1 MTTDDRSAQSKIGEV
16 DLQALYQTRR
26 ERLPEDVQKTLSAR
40 PWGLALS
47 GGGIRSATFCFGLI
61 KALAEKELLH
71 RFDLMST
78 VSGGGYIGSTIGK
91 LFHNEG
97 QSGAPDPMRLERE
110 LGQAQTR
117 WFAVWLRA
125 NGRYLIPRGLKDI
138 LFAAANFGRNLLG
151 VHVELAFLAFILGGF
166 LVSLDLAVWQWV
178 DCLAPGGGC
187 APMPWLDMGLIGFFS
202 DWPTIWLGLVPVAWI
217 GAILSCTYW
226 ALPTRKGQRLGVQ
239 RLLTALM
246 ASAGIVILLRHST
259 DFLNNVIPLWTG
271 TLELPGGL
279 VVLALALMV
288 AWVLGILIAMC
299 LSIKS
304 EKDPD
309 RTRNGLTQ
317 GLAVALKVALAFVV
331 LGMVDYLAWSLTN
344 SNTTSQGQLG
354 GMLALIAI
362 ALRAAMPMIADLPK
376 SLVPGTRRVVMEVI
390 NVLGVALAGALL
402 VFWISVL
409 HRATTSVLFDSSLGA
424 LHFSFAWQ
432 YLAWLT
438 IPPLLMVLVSAANRD
453 FLNRSS
459 LYAFYRARLIRSYL
473 GAANPN
479 RFQAATPSPMSC
491 VAPANSQTLPLRVTQ
506 VDDGDDLTMV
516 AYQPHKGGGPVHLI
530 NVCVNQTEDP
540 MGGLFNQDRK
550 GSLLTVGPG
559 GCLLHGSDTWH
570 PGSQA
575 QSLSLGAW
583 VAISGAAVAPGLGKS
598 TRSGIAA
605 LLMMSGIRLGYWWD
619 SHGMGG
625 QPPAKRIGK
634 YGQLL
639 SELRGR
645 FDGDRRQ
652 DWFLSDGGHFENTA
666 AYALLREECE
676 VIVVADCGADPRYAF
691 GDLENLVRKARIDL
705 QAEITFLRPRQP
717 DRDLPAVFG
726 SLNELASPD
735 SEACLALARV
745 DYRRSGRSGYMIIV
759 KPNMSNGAPVDL
771 VNFKS
776 DNPLFPQEPTTDQS
790 FSEAQWESYFQLGQT
805 LGRNLDLEQLQ
816 DMRAFAKNYFVN
828 DDGAILIKE
837 SDGAMVLRFSSKRLS
852 SRIASTGAV
861 SASISLGAITSI
873 GLAGW
878 QAINSELTH
887 RVDQQKIEPGAL
899 KELTDIFGKLPP
911 LGRQSAPS
919 SNDPLG
925 EMATALLRV
934 GDKACTAYN
943 LDAFRHSALMK
954 LMVSRTKEACRQS
967 VSAHPSCAVLLDDFS
982 LSACLQDEPR
992 GKCEPQY
999 WIRDYSSAT
1008 LISANCWAPARDY
1021 VDQGEFELASSSP
1034 APAPAP
1040 APMPEL
1046 ELESSAPAPAP
1057 DEATIQ
1063 EHNTAS
1069 VEATPV
1075 EDTTDICKGQTVY
1088 LQIHGPELRDFA
1100 RTLRGP
1106 WRSFGASV
1114 PPVEDVVDSARR
1126 ANRRAP
1132 TPYPS
1137 PIVIYHNAASKGCA
1151 EKLISIEAAKSWGI
1165 APLADGLKGQ
1175 KGVIEVWLPPSTKVP
1190 LDKAF

>member
-1 MTTDDRSAQSKIGEV
+1 MPGTTAPRENNAQAG
-16 DLQALYQTRR
+16 LARLYQSRR
-26 ERLPEDVQKTLSAR
+26 EKLPADVQVTLSDR

-61 KALAEKELLH
+61 KALAAKELLH
-71 RFDLMST
+71 RFDLLST

-97 QSGAPDPMRLERE
+97 QSGTPDPLRLERD
-110 LGQAQTR
+110 LAQAQTR

-151 VHVELAFLAFILGGF
+151 VHIELAFLAFILGGL

-178 DCLAPGGGC
+178 DCIAPGGDC
-187 APMPWLDMGLIGFFS
+187 APVAWLDMDLIGFFS
-202 DWPTIWLGLVPVAWI
+202 QWPTLWAGLVPVAWI
-217 GAILSCTYW
+217 GSVLSCTYW
-226 ALPTRKGQRLGVQ
+226 ALPTRKGQRLGLQ
-239 RLLTALM
+239 RLATALM
-246 ASAGIVILLRHST
+246 AVAGIVILIRHST
-259 DFLNNVIPLWTG
+259 HVLDEVMPLWTG
-271 TLELPGGL
+271 TVPLSPGL
-279 VVLALALMV
+279 VVVALALMA
-288 AWVLGILIAMC
+288 AWLLGIIFASC
-299 LSIKS
+299 LSYKS
-304 EKDPD
+304 QKDPD
-309 RTRNGLTQ
+309 RTRNSLTQ
-317 GLAVALKVALAFVV
+317 ALAVALKVALAFVA
-331 LGMVDYLAWSLTN
+331 LGMIDYLAWSLTN
-344 SNTTSQGQLG
+344 ADTSSQNQLG
-354 GMLALIAI
+354 AILALIAV
-362 ALRAAMPMIADLPK
+362 ALRAAMPMISDLPK
-376 SLVPGTRRVVMEVI
+376 SLAPGTRRVVMEVI
-390 NVLGVALAGALL
+390 NVVGVALAATLL

-409 HRATTSVLFDSSLGA
+409 HRATTSVLFNSALGTLNFSL
-424 LHFSFAWQ
+424 AWQ

-438 IPPLLMVLVSAANRD
+438 IPALLMVLVSAGNRD

-473 GAANPN
+473 GAANPH
-479 RFQAATPSPMSC
+479 RFPCATARPMSC
-491 VAPANSQTLPLRVTQ
+491 VAPADGQVLPVRVTQ
-506 VDDGDDLTMV
+506 VDEGDDLSMV
-516 AYQPHKGGGPVHLI
+516 AYQPHQGGGPVHLI

-559 GCLLHGSDTWH
+559 GCLLHGSGGWQQGNQT
-570 PGSQA
+570 

-625 QPPAKRIGK
+625 RPAAPRIGK

-639 SELRGR
+639 SELLGR

-705 QAEITFLRPRQP
+705 QAEITFLRPRQS
-717 DRDLPAVFG
+717 DRDLPVVFG

-735 SEACLALARV
+735 SEACLALARI
-745 DYRRSGRSGYMIIV
+745 DYHRSGRSGHMLIV

-805 LGRNLDLEQLQ
+805 LGLTIDLQQLQ
-816 DMRAFAKNYFVN
+816 DMSAFARVYFVN
-828 DDGAILIKE
+828 DDGAIRIKE

-861 SASISLGAITSI
+861 SASISLGAIASV

-878 QAINSELTH
+878 QAVTSELSH

-899 KELTDIFGKLPP
+899 KELTDIFGKLSPP
-911 LGRQSAPS
+911 GRPMATGK
-919 SNDPLG
+919 DAPLG

-943 LDAFRHSALMK
+943 LDAFRHSPLMK
-954 LMVSRTKEACRQS
+954 MMVSQTKRACRWS
-967 VSAHPSCAVLLDDFS
+967 GSAHPSCAVLLDDFS

-992 GKCEPQY
+992 IKCEPQY
-999 WIRDYSSAT
+999 WVRDYTSANLAVT
-1008 LISANCWAPARDY
+1008 NCWAPARNQ
-1021 VDQGEFELASSSP
+1021 VALGETELASSLPEQGQLP
-1034 APAPAP
+1034 APPIEAPAQEGPTAAAEQPP
-1040 APMPEL
+1040 A
-1046 ELESSAPAPAP
+1046 
-1057 DEATIQ
+1057 
-1063 EHNTAS
+1063 
-1069 VEATPV
+1069 VV
-1075 EDTTDICKGQTVY
+1075 DTSTICKGNTVY
-1088 LQIHGPELRDFA
+1088 LQIYGPELRDFA
-1100 RTLRGP
+1100 RSLREP
-1106 WRSFGASV
+1106 WRSLGASV
-1114 PPVEDVVDSARR
+1114 PPVEDVMDSARR
-1126 ANRRAP
+1126 ANRRVP
-1132 TPYPS
+1132 TPYPG
-1137 PIVIYHNAASKGCA
+1137 PTVVYHDQASQGCA
-1151 EKLISIEAAKSWGI
+1151 EQLKAIDAAKSWSVT
-1165 APLADGLKGQ
+1165 PLADGLKGQ
-1175 KGVIEVWLPPSTKVP
+1175 KGVIEVWLPPSTQV
-1190 LDKAF
+1190 D

>member
-1 MTTDDRSAQSKIGEV
+1 MTNDNISSHKDEKGV
-16 DLQALYQTRR
+16 DLQALYQIRR
-26 ERLPEDVQKTLSAR
+26 ENLPEDVKKTLSVR

-61 KALAEKELLH
+61 KALAEKELFH

-97 QSGAPDPMRLERE
+97 QSSTPDPLRLEQE
-110 LGQAQTR
+110 LAQAQTR

-151 VHVELAFLAFILGGF
+151 VHVELAFLAIILGGF

-187 APMPWLDMGLIGFFS
+187 APVPWFDRHLIGLLS
-202 DWPTIWLGLVPVAWI
+202 GWPTLWIGLVPLAWI

-226 ALPTRKGQRLGVQ
+226 ALPTRKGQSLGVQ
-239 RLLTALM
+239 RLITALM
-246 ASAGIVILLRHST
+246 AVVGIVILLRHST
-259 DFLNNVIPLWTG
+259 TLLNNAIPLWTG
-271 TLELPGGL
+271 SLELPAEL
-279 VVLALALMV
+279 VTVALALMG
-288 AWVLGILIAMC
+288 AWVLGILFATG

-317 GLAVALKVALAFVV
+317 ALAVTLKIAVAFLA
-331 LGMVDYLAWSLTN
+331 LGMVDFLAWSLTN
-344 SNTTSQGQLG
+344 SNPTSQGQLG
-354 GMLALIAI
+354 GMLALVTV
-362 ALRAAMPMIADLPK
+362 ALRAAMPMISDLPK
-376 SLVPGTRRVVMEVI
+376 SLVPGTRRVVIEVI
-390 NVLGVALAGALL
+390 NVLGFVLTGALL

-409 HRATTSVLFDSSLGA
+409 HRATTNVLFDSSLGG
-424 LHFSFAWQ
+424 LHFSLAWQ

-459 LYAFYRARLIRSYL
+459 LYAFYRARLMRSYL

-479 RFQAATPSPMSC
+479 RFQAQNTSSMSC
-491 VAPANSQTLPLRVTQ
+491 VAPADGQILPLRVTQ
-506 VDDGDDLTMV
+506 VDDGDDLSMV

-559 GCLLHGSDTWH
+559 GCLMHGSDRWH
-570 PGSQA
+570 PGNLA

-583 VAISGAAVAPGLGKS
+583 IAISGAAVAPGLGKS

-625 QPPAKRIGK
+625 QPAAPRVGK

-639 SELRGR
+639 SELLGR

-735 SEACLALARV
+735 SEACLALARI
-745 DYRRSGRSGYMIIV
+745 DYRRTGRSGYMIIV

-816 DMRAFAKNYFVN
+816 DMPAFARNYFVN

-861 SASISLGAITSI
+861 TASISLGAVASI
-873 GLAGW
+873 GFAGW

-887 RVDQQKIEPGAL
+887 RVDQREIEPVAL

-911 LGRQSAPS
+911 PGRSVVS
-919 SNDPLG
+919 SDNDPLG
-925 EMATALLRV
+925 EMATALLRA

-943 LDAFRHSALMK
+943 LDAFRQSPLMK
-954 LMVSRTKEACRQS
+954 LMVSRTKQACKQTLS
-967 VSAHPSCAVLLDDFS
+967 PHPSCTVLLDDFS
-982 LSACLQDEPR
+982 LSACLQEEPR
-992 GKCEPQY
+992 VKCEPQY
-999 WIRDYSSAT
+999 WIRDYTSTALT
-1008 LISANCWAPARDY
+1008 SANCWAPGRSA
-1021 VDQGEFELASSSP
+1021 VDQGESELA
-1034 APAPAP
+1034 
-1040 APMPEL
+1040 
-1046 ELESSAPAPAP
+1046 SSAPAPAP
-1057 DEATIQ
+1057 VPEPVPEPEPVPAPAELEPSSPMSEEAAPQ
-1063 EHNTAS
+1063 EGNTTTTEPS
-1069 VEATPV
+1069 VLAN
-1075 EDTTDICKGQTVY
+1075 TTNICKGNTVY
-1088 LQIHGPELRDFA
+1088 LQIYGPQLRDFA
-1100 RTLRGP
+1100 RSLREP

-1132 TPYPS
+1132 TPYSVPT
-1137 PIVIYHNAASKGCA
+1137 VIYHDQASQDCA
-1151 EKLISIEAAKSWGI
+1151 NQLKSIDAAKSWI
-1165 APLADGLKGQ
+1165 VAPLADGLKGQ
-1175 KGVIEVWLPPSTKVP
+1175 KGVIEVWLPPSTKV
-1190 LDKAF
+1190 D